1 MKLEM
6 PKPKNFCLEEMDSRL
21 VGNVISII
29 KVPKQPLADILQKV
43 LLKISQYS
51 WEDTCV
57 GVSF

>member
-1 MKLEM
+1 MKPEM
-6 PKPKNFCLEEMDSRL
+6 PKSKNFCLEVMDSRL

-29 KVPKQPLADILQKV
+29 KVPQQPLADILQKV

>member
-1 MKLEM
+1 MKPEI
-6 PKPKNFCLEEMDSRL
+6 PKSKNFCLEVMDSRL
-21 VGNVISII
+21 AGSVISII
-29 KVPKQPLADILQKV
+29 KVPKLPLADILQKV